1 MKRGATLVLLICVLV
16 ATVTVGASAGGTST
30 PILTGAGNV
39 RSSEGFGKIRPSTI
53 YLGGDPTGLVCHI
66 RWLSW
71 GGQFAIGT
79 GTGFYEGPNQAV
91 AAGHQAPAVVVL
103 SRLGTWHGRRAY
115 TKFNW
120 YFPQNGSTS
129 GGVTHCSA

>member
-1 MKRGATLVLLICVLV
+1 MKRGAALLLVIGVV
-16 ATVTVGASAGGTST
+16 AAAVAAAASAGGTSP
-30 PILTGAGNV
+30 PILTGAHNV
-39 RSSEGFGKIRPSTI
+39 PSSQGFGKVKPSTI

-79 GTGFYEGPNQAV
+79 GTGWYEGPRQAV

-103 SRLGTWHGRRAY
+103 YHLGTWHGRRAY
-115 TKFNW
+115 TKFSW
-120 YFPQNGSTS
+120 SFPQGGSTY
-129 GGVTHCSA
+129 GGVTHCSL